1 MINNML
7 VEAIV
12 ATGLRRKPVFRWS
25 AIANDLKTVI
35 GSIAQG
41 EVVIPNL
48 SGDETKMNRDI
59 GLVFIVANIHERSDK
74 TFWPDTG
81 LRRQAT
87 IALQM
92 GFEIAKAVENYP
104 YFAEGIAEYLD
115 FAFTAEA
122 DKEEI
127 SVYGLCL
134 VTALM
139 SYLTENS
146 ANRQPTGI
154 CEKYCEVVQR
164 NQFREQLVT
173 EITVN
178 LKNPP
183 EEIGTAFFASIAT
196 AMFGDQ
202 GEKYPPTNQAEA
214 GTQAEQDGQNQET
227 EDGGQATQDDRK
239 QAAAEGTQAEQ
250 DGQNQETGDGG
261 QATQDDQK
269 QAAAEGTQAEQGG
282 QNQETEDSG
291 QAEESPQAP
300 GNEGANAA
308 DQVELDEP
316 TEVDAQ
322 VPESEQ
328 TQTTENDC
336 PLNND
341 ADDKANTLVEVDL
354 FGAADDVEE
363 SQVSCLVG
371 IGAGGADG
379 SEKSKLKPVQIEGRI
394 NGLLVPTIIKL
405 FQAVEEQPTGLCK
418 SGSKVSIKHA
428 WRMRALGDT
437 RIFKKKREDPGVDM
451 AMSILVDRSESMER
465 LLKQVCDT
473 AYTFALG
480 LTRVPGA
487 KSRLAAFPAFGP
499 EPTTTLLDFGE
510 HTKRAEERLSMLYAS
525 GSTPLAQAIAAE
537 TDRLLAVNEPR
548 KVITVLT
555 DGVPDNGP
563 QVKSCILRAER
574 LGVEVIG
581 IGFGA
586 AAGIKSWIAKSEYIS
601 DVDELPDA
609 LVSIYEQMLVSQH

>member
-146 ANRQPTGI
+146 ANRQRTGI

-202 GEKYPPTNQAEA
+202 GEKFPPTN
-214 GTQAEQDGQNQET
+214 
-227 EDGGQATQDDRK
+227 
-239 QAAAEGTQAEQ
+239 
-250 DGQNQETGDGG
+250 
-261 QATQDDQK
+261 
-269 QAAAEGTQAEQGG
+269 
-282 QNQETEDSG
+282 
-291 QAEESPQAP
+291 
-300 GNEGANAA
+300 
-308 DQVELDEP
+308 
-316 TEVDAQ
+316 
-322 VPESEQ
+322 
-328 TQTTENDC
+328 
-336 PLNND
+336 
-341 ADDKANTLVEVDL
+341 
-354 FGAADDVEE
+354 
-363 SQVSCLVG
+363 
-371 IGAGGADG
+371 
-379 SEKSKLKPVQIEGRI
+379 
-394 NGLLVPTIIKL
+394 
-405 FQAVEEQPTGLCK
+405 
-418 SGSKVSIKHA
+418 
-428 WRMRALGDT
+428 
-437 RIFKKKREDPGVDM
+437 
-451 AMSILVDRSESMER
+451 
-465 LLKQVCDT
+465 
-473 AYTFALG
+473 
-480 LTRVPGA
+480 
-487 KSRLAAFPAFGP
+487 
-499 EPTTTLLDFGE
+499 
-510 HTKRAEERLSMLYAS
+510 
-525 GSTPLAQAIAAE
+525 
-537 TDRLLAVNEPR
+537 
-548 KVITVLT
+548 
-555 DGVPDNGP
+555 
-563 QVKSCILRAER
+563 
-574 LGVEVIG
+574 
-581 IGFGA
+581 
-586 AAGIKSWIAKSEYIS
+586 
-601 DVDELPDA
+601 
-609 LVSIYEQMLVSQH
+609 